1 MEAQWISSIEQSAG
15 LCLTFALQ
23 PILGFVI
30 LTKKSSSFCR
40 GETVPLIVLSIWGA
54 PIKRI

>member
-1 MEAQWISSIEQSAG
+1 MEAQWISSIKQSAG

-30 LTKKSSSFCR
+30 LTKKSSFCR